1 MEDFLLVKKRKIEID
16 IRKCKKM
23 RERKHLF
30 STIWKCQN
38 EGKYYIADGMEK
50 YLQSIFCMN
59 VDSSKI
65 ISSVCSTIHLTKLL
79 RAYFVS
85 GTVQG
90 PGNTAVN
97 KSKPFALVQNYC
109 AQLLRLWTAQ
119 FSGAHPHRPWCALP
133 GVVYPSSSDLNEA
146 NTLVT
151 GRQSINKQYHMEVL
165 WEKNKARQERE
176 KDLGAISDFV
186 IRASVSDK
194 MIFGRS
200 H

>member
-38 EGKYYIADGMEK
+38 EGKYYIVDGMEK

-65 ISSVCSTIHLTKLL
+65 ISSICSTIHLTKLL
-79 RAYFVS
+79 RAYFCIRHCPRPWKYS
-85 GTVQG
+85 RKQ
-90 PGNTAVN
+90 
-97 KSKPFALVQNYC
+97 KQALRFS
-109 AQLLRLWTAQ
+109 AELRWQLLRLWTAQ

-133 GVVYPSSSDLNEA
+133 GAVDPSSSDLTEA
-146 NTLVT
+146 NTLVR

-165 WEKNKARQERE
+165 GEKIRQERE

-186 IRASVSDK
+186 IRASISDK

-200 H
+200 Q